1 MNWLRTQYHCTGSF
15 DNEELQA
22 LLIEQNIKIK
32 EINDK
37 KFVFDI
43 FSDNF
48 RLDDILNALEKEN
61 NKTILK
67 WVVFSEKEM
76 YDAQWYSM
84 GATMLA
90 IDTKKRDFTYTTSCP
105 YQRSTRIAYRHI
117 EQVKPFV
124 ANRTPK
130 WKNRYN
136 FCGVETGDYYTVFC
150 SDEARRVLSENK
162 IVGIEYIPVLTGDMI
177 TEKEN
182 IQQLTFPNVL
192 PMAAIDFIGSY
203 KENICPTC
211 GRKSYEFLEPNM
223 DNWHIVPSAIPKG
236 IDAFITEV
244 TFDPGQYREIV
255 ISKKLYNVL
264 IEQMKEKH
272 LDCRPVG

>member
-1 MNWLRTQYHCTGSF
+1 M
-15 DNEELQA
+15 
-22 LLIEQNIKIK
+22 LIEQNIKIE
-32 EINDK
+32 EINDE

-130 WKNRYN
+130 
-136 FCGVETGDYYTVFC
+136 
-150 SDEARRVLSENK
+150 
-162 IVGIEYIPVLTGDMI
+162 
-177 TEKEN
+177 
-182 IQQLTFPNVL
+182 
-192 PMAAIDFIGSY
+192 
-203 KENICPTC
+203 
-211 GRKSYEFLEPNM
+211 
-223 DNWHIVPSAIPKG
+223 
-236 IDAFITEV
+236 
-244 TFDPGQYREIV
+244 
-255 ISKKLYNVL
+255 
-264 IEQMKEKH
+264 
-272 LDCRPVG
+272 